1 VQAGA
6 GANHRFGLDDAM
18 LIKDDHIAIAG
29 SIGAAVERARL
40 GVDPVSLDN
49 MTLEKLRQVVTTT
62 VAARFAGHQSSRRRA
77 RSVTF
82 LVGLKDRT
90 SARPIFA

>member
-1 VQAGA
+1 VQAGG

-29 SIGAAVERARL
+29 GNGAAVERARL

-49 MTLEKLRQVVTTT
+49 MTLEKLRQVVTT
-62 VAARFAGHQSSRRRA
+62 VAIRLAGHQSSRRRA
-77 RSVTF
+77 RSVSFWSAST
-82 LVGLKDRT
+82 VGRVH
-90 SARPIFA
+90 APILA